1 MRPLIPP
8 AHAGKKRSAT
18 KGETEN
24 TTTSPRRPSVKQRQA
39 ISRIFLPR
47 HFLPGS
53 LLGDEWK
60 TLQCGTR
67 AVLEQL
73 VVFALP
79 LTNLLLVFLLSGPGA
94 PTVILHSFNTSS
106 KYSVLFCHVEGVCMR
121 FVPALMQRFSIKSN
135 KNVTLSISFGETN
148 RRQTLKLQYA

>member
-24 TTTSPRRPSVKQRQA
+24 TTTSPQRPSVKQRQA
-39 ISRIFLPR
+39 ISRIFAS
-47 HFLPGS
+47 S
-53 LLGDEWK
+53 LFVWFPFGDEWK

-106 KYSVLFCHVEGVCMR
+106 KYSVLFCHVEGVCMG